1 MREGRASGP
10 RKPAKECRY
19 PPPPVFWE
27 KRLQTIENKGNECR
41 KECKETTK
49 RRQADANKRV
59 DWSERLKACRR
70 ERWRVVHPLGFCMDV
85 KINGLREEGFVR
97 V

>member
-1 MREGRASGP
+1 VEV
-10 RKPAKECRY
+10 
-19 PPPPVFWE
+19 PPTRVFSE

-59 DWSERLKACRR
+59 DGFEGLKVCRR
-70 ERWRVVHPLGFCMDV
+70 ERGRVHPLGFCMDV
-85 KINGLREEGFVR
+85 KIKRLREEGFAR